1 MIKSGNPTM
10 AEKNR
15 PSKRLYSIPEAAVYL
30 GRTDWAIREMLWAGK
45 IPCIRDGRRVLLDVN
60 DMDRW
65 IEKQKTTFSF

>member
-1 MIKSGNPTM
+1 MSKLGDQVMT
-10 AEKNR
+10 EKIR
-15 PSKRLYSIPEAAVYL
+15 PPKRLYSIPEAAVYL
-30 GRTDWAIREMLWAGK
+30 GRTDWAIREMVWAGK